1 MSIVIITLR
10 IKYEEDTVLA
20 RQRARQIASLLGFET
35 REQTAIAT
43 SVSEL
48 VRNAYNYARG
58 GSVEFSLEGK
68 PVPQMLSIKISD
80 NGPGI
85 KNLKEILNG
94 SYRSETGMGLG
105 IVGTRRLMDSFD
117 INSAPGKGTTVVI
130 GKRLPPQKT
139 AIGPEAIKR
148 ITDEL
153 IKKEPGSPLEEIQKQ
168 NQELL
173 RTLEEIKRRQE
184 ELVRLNQE
192 LEETNRGVVAL
203 YAELDEKAE
212 HLQRI
217 NEAKT
222 RFLSN
227 MSHEFKTP
235 LNSII
240 ALVRL
245 LQDHI
250 DGGLTQEQEKQVSFI
265 RKSAED
271 LTELVSDL
279 LDIAKVEAGKVTVK
293 PAEFAVSD
301 LFSALR
307 GMLRPLQANPN
318 VNLVFEDPVNV
329 PLMFNDE
336 AKISQ
341 VLRNFISNALK
352 FTLKG
357 EVRVKA
363 EPGASGDFVTFSVD
377 DTGIG
382 IAQKDQEFIFEEFSQ
397 VENELQ
403 KKAKGTGLGLPLSK
417 KLTELLGGSVYLKS
431 KPGEGSTFYARFPV
445 ALPYTQEGEA
455 AGGEI
460 IVEPVTENATVMIIE
475 DNEAMHLIYEK
486 YMHGTGFKVKAARN
500 IKEARDM
507 LQETVPDV
515 IILDVLLPGENTW
528 HFLTELKSNERLKE
542 VPVLVASVIDEEE
555 RGLALGAD
563 DYCIKPVERQW
574 LLKKLQTLKSRR
586 KIARILI
593 VDDETIARY
602 VLKEML
608 PQGRFE
614 VAEAENGKSGL
625 EKAHSFKPDIIF
637 LDLIMPDLTGF
648 EVLDKLKA
656 DSETKDIPVII
667 NTSKDMD
674 KTEIARLNRSA
685 AAVLAKKDISKA
697 RMASQVREILLKTVK
712 DGKGKKNEQ

>member
-1 MSIVIITLR
+1 MSVKIITLR

-20 RQRARQIASLLGFET
+20 RQRARQIASLLGFDT

-48 VRNAYNYARG
+48 VRNAFNYARG
-58 GSVEFSLEGK
+58 GIVEFSIDGK
-68 PVPQMLSIKISD
+68 PEAQKLSIKISD
-80 NGPGI
+80 DGPGI
-85 KNLKEILNG
+85 SNLEDILAG
-94 SYRSETGMGLG
+94 HYRSETGMGLG

-117 INSAPGKGTTVVI
+117 IKGTPGKGTTVII
-130 GKRLPPQKT
+130 GKKIPNIKAP
-139 AIGPEAIKR
+139 IGPDAIRR

-153 IKKEPGSPLEEIQKQ
+153 IKKEPQSPIEEFQMQ

-184 ELVRLNQE
+184 ELERLNLE

-217 NEAKT
+217 NDAKA

-245 LQDHI
+245 LQEHV
-250 DGGLTQEQEKQVSFI
+250 DGDLNEEQEKQVSYI
-265 RKSAED
+265 RRSAED

-279 LDIAKVEAGKVTVK
+279 LDIAKVESGKTTVK
-293 PAEFAVSD
+293 PVEFAVSD

-307 GMLRPLQANPN
+307 GMLRPLQTNPA
-318 VNLVFEDPVNV
+318 VSLVFEDPVEI

-352 FTLKG
+352 FTVKG

-363 EPGASGDFVTFSVD
+363 ERSDNGEYVIFSVA

-382 IAQKDQEFIFEEFSQ
+382 IAPKDQELIFEEFSQ
-397 VENELQ
+397 VESELQ

-417 KLTELLGGSVYLKS
+417 KLTELLGGNVYLKS
-431 KPGEGSTFYARFPV
+431 KPGEGSTFFARFP
-445 ALPYTQEGEA
+445 AGLSYTRGEKT
-455 AGGEI
+455 GDREI
-460 IVEPVTENATVMIIE
+460 VFEQAPENSTVLIIE
-475 DNEAMHLIYEK
+475 DNEAMHLIYDK
-486 YMHGTGFKVKAARN
+486 YLKGTGFKVKSARS
-500 IKEARDM
+500 IDEARTALEQTM
-507 LQETVPDV
+507 PDV
-515 IILDVLLPGENTW
+515 IILDILLPGENTW
-528 HFLTELKSNERLKE
+528 KFLTELKSNTSYKDI
-542 VPVLVASVIDEEE
+542 PVLVASVIDEEE

-563 DYCIKPVERQW
+563 DYCVKPVERQW
-574 LLKKLQTLKSRR
+574 LLKKLQNLKSRR
-586 KIARILI
+586 KNARILI
-593 VDDETIARY
+593 IDDEAIARY
-602 VLKEML
+602 ILKEML

-614 VAEAENGKSGL
+614 VIEAENGKSGL
-625 EKAHSFKPDIIF
+625 EKAVNYKPDIIF
-637 LDLIMPDLTGF
+637 LDLIMPDSTGF
-648 EVLDKLKA
+648 EILEKLKA
-656 DSETKDIPVII
+656 DPGTRDIPVVI

-674 KTEIARLNRSA
+674 AIEIARLNRSA
-685 AAVLAKKDISKA
+685 AAVLGKKDISKA
-697 RMASQVREILLKTVK
+697 RMASQIRDILLKTVK
-712 DGKGKKNEQ
+712 DGKGKKE

>member
-1 MSIVIITLR
+1 MSVKIITLR

-20 RQRARQIASLLGFET
+20 RQRARQIASLLGFDT

-48 VRNAYNYARG
+48 VRNAFNYARG
-58 GSVEFSLEGK
+58 GIVEFSIDGK
-68 PVPQMLSIKISD
+68 PEAQKLSIKISD
-80 NGPGI
+80 DGPGI
-85 KNLKEILNG
+85 SNLEDILAG
-94 SYRSETGMGLG
+94 HYRSETGMGLG

-117 INSAPGKGTTVVI
+117 IKCTPGKGTTVII
-130 GKRLPPQKT
+130 GKKIPNIKAP
-139 AIGPEAIKR
+139 IGPDAIRR

-153 IKKEPGSPLEEIQKQ
+153 IKKEPQSPIEEFQMQ

-184 ELVRLNQE
+184 ELERLNLE

-217 NEAKT
+217 NDAKA

-245 LQDHI
+245 LQEHV
-250 DGGLTQEQEKQVSFI
+250 DGDLNEEQEKQVSYI
-265 RKSAED
+265 RRSAED

-279 LDIAKVEAGKVTVK
+279 LDIAKVESGKTTVK
-293 PAEFAVSD
+293 PVEFAVSD

-307 GMLRPLQANPN
+307 GMLRPLQTNPA
-318 VNLVFEDPVNV
+318 VSLVFEDPVEI

-352 FTLKG
+352 FTVKG

-363 EPGASGDFVTFSVD
+363 ERSDNGEYVIFSVA

-382 IAQKDQEFIFEEFSQ
+382 IAPKDQELIFEEFSQ
-397 VENELQ
+397 VESELQ

-417 KLTELLGGSVYLKS
+417 KLTELLGGNVYLKS
-431 KPGEGSTFYARFPV
+431 KPGEGSTFFARFP
-445 ALPYTQEGEA
+445 AGLSYTRGEKT
-455 AGGEI
+455 GDREI
-460 IVEPVTENATVMIIE
+460 VFEQAPENSTVLIIE
-475 DNEAMHLIYEK
+475 DNEAMHLIYDK
-486 YMHGTGFKVKAARN
+486 YLKGTGFKVKSARS
-500 IKEARDM
+500 IDEARTALEQTM
-507 LQETVPDV
+507 PDV
-515 IILDVLLPGENTW
+515 IILDILLPGENTW
-528 HFLTELKSNERLKE
+528 KFLTELKSNTSYKDI
-542 VPVLVASVIDEEE
+542 PVLVASVIDEEE

-563 DYCIKPVERQW
+563 DYCVKPVERQW
-574 LLKKLQTLKSRR
+574 LLKKLQNLKSRR
-586 KIARILI
+586 KNARILI
-593 VDDETIARY
+593 IDDEAIARY
-602 VLKEML
+602 ILKEML

-614 VAEAENGKSGL
+614 VIEAENGKSGL
-625 EKAHSFKPDIIF
+625 EKAVNYKPDIIF
-637 LDLIMPDLTGF
+637 LDLIMPDSTGF
-648 EVLDKLKA
+648 EILEKLKA
-656 DSETKDIPVII
+656 DPGTRDIPVVI

-674 KTEIARLNRSA
+674 AIEIARLNRSA
-685 AAVLAKKDISKA
+685 AAVLGKKDISKA
-697 RMASQVREILLKTVK
+697 RMASQIRDILLKTVK
-712 DGKGKKNEQ
+712 DGKGKKE

>member
-1 MSIVIITLR
+1 MGIVIITLR

-20 RQRARQIASLLGFET
+20 RQRARQIASLLGFDT

-48 VRNAYNYARG
+48 VRNAFNYARG
-58 GSVEFSLEGK
+58 GMVEFSIEGK
-68 PVPQMLSIKISD
+68 PEAQKLEIKISD

-85 KNLKEILNG
+85 SNLDDILEG
-94 SYRSETGMGLG
+94 RYRSETGMGLG
-105 IVGTRRLMDSFD
+105 IVGTRRLMDSFE
-117 INSAPGKGTTVVI
+117 IKSIHGKGTTVII
-130 GKRLPPQKT
+130 GKKIPHMKTISSDGIRRL
-139 AIGPEAIKR
+139 
-148 ITDEL
+148 TDEL
-153 IKKEPGSPLEEIQKQ
+153 IKKEPQSPIEEFQMQ

-184 ELVRLNQE
+184 ELERLNLE

-217 NEAKT
+217 NDAKA

-245 LQDHI
+245 LQDHV
-250 DGGLTQEQEKQVSFI
+250 DGDLNEEQEKQVSYI

-279 LDIAKVEAGKVTVK
+279 LDIAKVESGKTTVK
-293 PAEFAVSD
+293 PVEFAVSD

-307 GMLRPLQANPN
+307 GMLRPLQTNPA
-318 VNLVFEDPVNV
+318 VRLIFEEPVEIS
-329 PLMFNDE
+329 LMFNDE

-363 EPGASGDFVTFSVD
+363 EPSDNGQYVIFSVA

-382 IAQKDQEFIFEEFSQ
+382 IAPKDQDIIFEEFSQ
-397 VENELQ
+397 VESELQ

-417 KLTELLGGSVYLKS
+417 KLTELLGGNVYLKS
-431 KPGEGSTFYARFPV
+431 KPGEGSTFFARFPV
-445 ALPYTQEGEA
+445 GLTNIPGEEA
-455 AGGEI
+455 EERGI
-460 IVEPVTENATVMIIE
+460 IFDKAPENSSVLIIE

-486 YMHGTGFKVKAARN
+486 YLKGTGFTVKSARSIDEARN
-500 IKEARDM
+500 ALE
-507 LQETVPDV
+507 QTVPDV
-515 IILDVLLPGENTW
+515 IILDILLPGENTW
-528 HFLTELKSNERLKE
+528 KFLAELKSSQIYKDI
-542 VPVLVASVIDEEE
+542 PVLVASVIDEEE

-563 DYCIKPVERQW
+563 DYCVKPVERQW
-574 LLKKLQTLKSRR
+574 LLKKLQSLKSRR
-586 KIARILI
+586 KNARILI
-593 VDDETIARY
+593 IDDEAIARY
-602 VLKEML
+602 ILKEML

-614 VAEAENGKSGL
+614 VIEAENGKSGF
-625 EKAHSFKPDIIF
+625 EKAVSYKPDMIF
-637 LDLIMPDLTGF
+637 LDLIMPDSTGF
-648 EVLDKLKA
+648 EILEKLKA
-656 DSETKDIPVII
+656 TPETKDIPVVI

-674 KTEIARLNRSA
+674 ESEIVRLNRSA
-685 AAVLAKKDISKA
+685 AAVLGKKDISKA
-697 RMASQVREILLKTVK
+697 RMASQVRDILLKTVK
-712 DGKGKKNEQ
+712 DGKGKKG